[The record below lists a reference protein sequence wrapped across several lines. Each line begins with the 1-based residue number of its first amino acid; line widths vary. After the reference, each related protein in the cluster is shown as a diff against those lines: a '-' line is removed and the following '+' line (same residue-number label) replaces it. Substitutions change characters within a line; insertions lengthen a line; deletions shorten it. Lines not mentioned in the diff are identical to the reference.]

1 MNEKAAV
8 EPTPG
13 PTDIEIAAA
22 ALRNAGLAETTGVPC
37 KTTGVNMTID
47 LSDDDSDDKDD
58 VALLVDAESDS
69 DDDSNDEGDNNDD
82 DVIVEDVKDEDL
94 DETPTVATPL
104 PEIWAVGCASAK
116 SLHLMFPAQ
125 RGKSMSWES

>member
-1 MNEKAAV
+1 M

-22 ALRNAGLAETTGVPC
+22 DLRNAGLAETTGVPR
-37 KTTGVNMTID
+37 KTTGVKMTID
-47 LSDDDSDDKDD
+47 LSDDDSDEEND

-69 DDDSNDEGDNNDD
+69 DDDSNDEGDDNDEGDGNGD

-94 DETPTVATPL
+94 DETPTVATSL
-104 PEIWAVGCASAK
+104 PEMLGRGIRIRKRPASYVP
-116 SLHLMFPAQ
+116 STT
-125 RGKSMSWES
+125 GKKYELGS